1 MAKIK
6 DNTKAVLAESKRLI
20 KEKLTFAALKVER
33 TAKQPGYCPRKTGTS
48 ARSITH
54 EMAPD
59 GKSIKV
65 GSNVDYFPFHEM
77 GTKFMAAHASLRR
90 ALETC
95 MPWIKRLFGAR

>member
-1 MAKIK
+1 MPIK
-6 DNTKAVLAESKRLI
+6 DNTNAVLAEVKRLK
-20 KEKLTFAALKVER
+20 KEKLTLSALKVER

-54 EMAPD
+54 EITPD
-59 GKSIKV
+59 GNSAKV
-65 GSNVDYFPFHEM
+65 GSNVEYFPYHEM
-77 GTKFMAAHASLRR
+77 GTKNMPAHASLRR

>member
-1 MAKIK
+1 MSPIK
-6 DNTKAVLAESKRLI
+6 DNTNAVLAEIERLK
-20 KEKLTFAALKVER
+20 KEKLTLSALKVER
-33 TAKQPGYCPRKTGTS
+33 TAKQPGYCPRDTGTS

-59 GKSIKV
+59 GDSIKV

-77 GTKFMAAHASLRR
+77 GTRKMAAHASLRR

>member
-1 MAKIK
+1 MTIK
-6 DNTKAVLAESKRLI
+6 DNTNAVLAEAKRLA
-20 KEKLTFAALKVER
+20 KEKLTLAALKVER

-54 EMAPD
+54 EIAPD
-59 GKSIKV
+59 GKSAKV
-65 GSNVDYFPFHEM
+65 GSNVDYFPYHEM
-77 GTKFMAAHASLRR
+77 GTRNMSAHASLRR